1 MRTATTGPWSSGL
14 AQEIERKFLVK
25 RELWRPQDGGQ
36 TIRQGY
42 LVSGAELSVRV
53 RACGAQ
59 AFLTIKGPKRGMVR
73 NEYEYAIAG
82 ADADEML
89 DALCIQ
95 PVIEK
100 TRYASMHAGREW
112 VVDVFAGVNAGL
124 VLAEVEL
131 ESEAADVVL
140 PDWAGLEVTD
150 DVRYLNANLAL
161 KPFSR
166 W

>member
-1 MRTATTGPWSSGL
+1 L
-14 AQEIERKFLVK
+14 AQEIERKFLVT
-25 RELWRPQDGGQ
+25 RELWRPQGGGE

-42 LVSGAELSVRV
+42 LVSSAALSVRV
-53 RACGAQ
+53 RRCGAL
-59 AFLTIKGPKRGMVR
+59 AYLTIKGPKKGMIR
-73 NEYEYAIAG
+73 DEYEYAIAP

-100 TRYASMHAGREW
+100 TRYASLHAGREW

-131 ESEAADVVL
+131 ESEDVELVL

-161 KPFSR
+161 MPFSR

>member
-1 MRTATTGPWSSGL
+1 M

-42 LVSGAELSVRV
+42 LVSSAELSVRV
-53 RACGAQ
+53 RRYGAQ
-59 AFLTIKGPKRGMVR
+59 AFLTIKGPKKGMIR
-73 NEYEYAIAG
+73 DEYEYPIAP

-89 DALCIQ
+89 DTLCIQ

-100 TRYASMHAGREW
+100 TRYASMFAGREW

-131 ESEAADVVL
+131 ESEDAELVL

>member
-1 MRTATTGPWSSGL
+1 M

-42 LVSGAELSVRV
+42 LVSSAALSVRV
-53 RACGAQ
+53 RRYGAL
-59 AFLTIKGPKRGMVR
+59 AYLTIKGPKKGMVR
-73 NEYEYAIAG
+73 DEYEYAIPP
-82 ADADEML
+82 ADADELL
-89 DALCIQ
+89 DTLCIQ

-100 TRYASMHAGREW
+100 TRYASMHESREW

-131 ESEAADVVL
+131 ESEDAELVL